1 MGMVAKNG
9 NNMDER
15 DYKAM
20 NASENNMKPH
30 QPIITFVVLCLL
42 LVIGLNHCAKKQPK
56 TIPFDYKSEAEIMK
70 KQFGIEQAI
79 LLNQLEAANRRLQ
92 SAVNAKDSIRKR
104 EISLSNTNIA
114 LMKKLRH
121 TLPKDCD
128 TVFVLCDEIINVKD
142 SSYAA
147 LFTAFQSCVDV
158 STVKDS
164 LIVAYKSENLTDST
178 LLAVS
183 KAETK
188 QQRKSKVAAWCV
200 GGAMFILWLVVGLK

>member
-1 MGMVAKNG
+1 
-9 NNMDER
+9 
-15 DYKAM
+15 
-20 NASENNMKPH
+20 MKTNH
-30 QPIITFVVLCLL
+30 LVITFAVLCLL
-42 LVIGLNHCAKKQPK
+42 LVIGLSHCAKEQPK
-56 TIPFDYKSEAEIMK
+56 VIPFDYKAEAEMMK

-92 SAVNAKDSIRKR
+92 VSINAKDSIRQR

-114 LMKKLRH
+114 LMKKLRDR
-121 TLPKDCD
+121 LPKECD

-158 STVKDS
+158 STIKDS
-164 LIVAYKSENLTDST
+164 LIVAYKSENVTDST

-183 KAETK
+183 KQETK
-188 QQRKSKVAAWCV
+188 QQRKGKVAAWCV
-200 GGAMFILWLVVGLK
+200 GGTMFLLWLVVGLK

>member
-1 MGMVAKNG
+1 MGMVVNK
-9 NNMDER
+9 
-15 DYKAM
+15 
-20 NASENNMKPH
+20 NNMKPH
-30 QPIITFVVLCLL
+30 HQLITFAILCLL
-42 LVIGLNHCAKKQPK
+42 LIICLRNCAKDKPK
-56 TIPFDYKSEAEIMK
+56 TIPFDYKTEAEMMK

-92 SAVNAKDSIRKR
+92 VANNAKDSIRKR
-104 EISLSNTNIA
+104 EISLTITNTA
-114 LMKKLRH
+114 LLKKLRN
-121 TLPKDCD
+121 TLPKECD

-147 LFTAFQSCVDV
+147 LFTAYQSCVDV
-158 STVKDS
+158 STIKDS

-183 KAETK
+183 KQETK
-188 QQRKSKVAAWCV
+188 QQRKGKVAAWCV

>member
-1 MGMVAKNG
+1 MEMGAKNG

-30 QPIITFVVLCLL
+30 KQIIPFAILCLL
-42 LVIGLNHCAKKQPK
+42 LVIALSKCAKEQPK
-56 TIPFDYKSEAEIMK
+56 VIPFDYKTEAELMK
-70 KQFGIEQAI
+70 KQFGLEQAI

-92 SAVNAKDSIRKR
+92 SAVNAKDSIRQR
-104 EISLSNTNIA
+104 ELSLTNTNIA
-114 LMKKLRH
+114 LLKKLRH

-147 LFTAFQSCVDV
+147 LFNAFQICDSV
-158 STVKDS
+158 STIKDT
-164 LIVAYKSENLTDST
+164 LITAYKAENVTDST
-178 LLAVS
+178 LLAIS
-183 KAETK
+183 KQETK
-188 QQRKSKVAAWCV
+188 KQKRGKIAAWCV
-200 GGAMFILWLVVGLK
+200 GSAMFFLWLVVGLK